1 MRFALPLKRCKRKS
15 FQDEIAVVHNVHY
28 TIMDLF
34 PCSAIY
40 ALLITLKIFSIQ
52 TTTVG
57 ILQTLL
63 LLTCKDFSRRWLR
76 LVLENNRVF
85 RKKYSLWFASLSPI
99 HRKLSLRPRTQTF
112 PTAFT
117 NRTSISIFAC
127 VVQTVLYGFV
137 DFWWIFCHIFADFY
151 EFSIILYRKYK
162 QLLLTLNQF

>member
-15 FQDEIAVVHNVHY
+15 FQDEIAVVHNVRY

-127 VVQTVLYGFV
+127 VV
-137 DFWWIFCHIFADFY
+137 
-151 EFSIILYRKYK
+151 
-162 QLLLTLNQF
+162 